1 MTVESVTYI
10 DDLNASYPAGT
21 DVKSEGDNHIRNI
34 KTALKNTFSAVAGE
48 VTADHAEL
56 SLLEG
61 KEGMGLTLKGY
72 QTYTSGSGI
81 YTTPAGV
88 KALYVELIGGG
99 GGGGGAKGNGAGTAA
114 AASGGGGGGYCAKLI
129 TSPAATYAYAVGAGG
144 AGGVGSAAA
153 SAGGD
158 STFSGGAVSL
168 SAGGGS
174 AGESVNATASAQ
186 VSLSAA
192 GGTASGGDLNIF
204 GSSSTFGGFYSTIG
218 WNFLSSS
225 GAAARGGGSATTNES
240 NANGMAGLPYG
251 GGGGAS
257 RADSTSS
264 SAYTGGAGAA
274 GLVRITEYY

>member
-129 TSPAATYAYAVGAGG
+129 TSPAATYAYAVGAGDVLWRRG
-144 AGGVGSAAA
+144 VVICRWRICWRERQCDCERAGI
-153 SAGGD
+153 
-158 STFSGGAVSL
+158 AVSRWRHC
-168 SAGGGS
+168 
-174 AGESVNATASAQ
+174 
-186 VSLSAA
+186 
-192 GGTASGGDLNIF
+192 I
-204 GSSSTFGGFYSTIG
+204 
-218 WNFLSSS
+218 W
-225 GAAARGGGSATTNES
+225 R
-240 NANGMAGLPYG
+240 
-251 GGGGAS
+251 
-257 RADSTSS
+257 
-264 SAYTGGAGAA
+264 
-274 GLVRITEYY
+274 